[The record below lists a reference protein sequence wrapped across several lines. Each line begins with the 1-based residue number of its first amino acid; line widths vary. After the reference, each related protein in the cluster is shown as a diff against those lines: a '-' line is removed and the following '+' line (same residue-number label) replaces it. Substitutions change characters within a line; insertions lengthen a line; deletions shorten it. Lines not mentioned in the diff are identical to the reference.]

1 MGLDLYG
8 LCSAHC
14 NLRTK
19 SPPGQAWVPCI
30 CVPGSLTF
38 CLYEAFMTDKL
49 TWRQLV
55 ETDSPAQRLADH
67 WILKWELQCRAECC
81 ADPDLRGNIRQSDVQ
96 P

>member
-8 LCSAHC
+8 LCSAPC
-14 NLRTK
+14 NPRTK
-19 SPPGQAWVPCI
+19 SPLGQAWVPCI
-30 CVPGSLTF
+30 CFPGSLTF

-67 WILKWELQCRAECC
+67 WILKWECNAELN
-81 ADPDLRGNIRQSDVQ
+81 AVLIWISEGTSV
-96 P
+96 